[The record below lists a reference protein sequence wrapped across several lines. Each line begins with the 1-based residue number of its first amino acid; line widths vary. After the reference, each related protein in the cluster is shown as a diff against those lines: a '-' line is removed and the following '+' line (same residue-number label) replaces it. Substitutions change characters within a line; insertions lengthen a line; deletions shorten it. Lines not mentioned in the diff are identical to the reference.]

1 MLIFFL
7 VVFPAFMPKIKTGRM
22 VQLESLCDFTDA
34 EELQDNTRSATIL
47 YCKKQ
52 MIMFLPVLLGV
63 SKM

>member
-1 MLIFFL
+1 
-7 VVFPAFMPKIKTGRM
+7 M

-63 SKM
+63 SKMWSSKTH